1 MSGDPYSAKVRE
13 LFARPAH
20 AGSLATPF
28 RVLVADQ
35 GIRIELTAALA
46 EARIEK
52 LRFRAFGCPHV
63 IAAAE
68 WTCAHLEG
76 TSLAELPSFAIA
88 ELMQSLAVPIEKS
101 GRILVI
107 EDAVREL
114 GATIRASSLQQS

>member
-1 MSGDPYSAKVRE
+1 MSGDPYSEEVRE
-13 LFARPAH
+13 LFASPAH
-20 AGSLATPF
+20 AGSLATPY
-28 RVLVADQ
+28 RVLVDDQ
-35 GIRIELTAALA
+35 GIRIELTAALSG
-46 EARIEK
+46 ARIEK
-52 LRFRAFGCPHV
+52 LRFKAFGCPHV

-76 TSLAELPSFAIA
+76 TSLAGLPSFAIA
-88 ELMQSLAVPIEKS
+88 PLMQSLAVPIEKS